1 MTALNVIAFPRADRL
16 PPFVAPC
23 VAANYIA
30 DPHEQARQLA
40 EAEAA
45 WPEWEA
51 PMAED
56 VPTLPEP
63 PLVSERA
70 FYLICAA
77 MSFVTALC
85 VALAAFGGVR

>member
-1 MTALNVIAFPRADRL
+1 MSAALNVITFPRPDRL
-16 PPFVAPC
+16 PPF

-30 DPHEQARQLA
+30 DPHEQARQKA

-56 VPTLPEP
+56 VPTLPER
-63 PLVSERA
+63 LFTAQEWC
-70 FYLICAA
+70 LLGAA
-77 MSFVTALC
+77 ACFTTAIIVFL
-85 VALAAFGGVR
+85 LGFGGIIQ

>member
-1 MTALNVIAFPRADRL
+1 MTALNVITFPARPDRL

-40 EAEAA
+40 EAEA
-45 WPEWEA
+45 EWEA

-70 FYLICAA
+70 FYLIGAA

-85 VALAAFGGVR
+85 VALATFGGVR